1 MQIGQKRTRVDGP
14 CVNRRGLLAASFKN
28 RTEEQRD
35 TSGTHL
41 NRTAVEPVR
50 FETLTRTAAYTQH
63 GTSVEFG
70 GQSQRRLFTQSAA
83 RFVLQF
89 ELVV

>member
-63 GTSVEFG
+63 GTAAPG
-70 GQSQRRLFTQSAA
+70 GIWGSESAA
-83 RFVLQF
+83 SLHSVSRSLCSSV
-89 ELVV
+89 